1 MKTREQLIFNMCLTW
16 RHDYGL
22 IKDTTDI
29 LSSGMTIDERNAL
42 WNRMAQLYDNVIQP
56 HLDVLTNK

>member
-1 MKTREQLIFNMCLTW
+1 MKTREQLIFNMCVTW

-22 IKDTTDI
+22 SKDKSEI

-42 WNRMAQLYDNVIQP
+42 WNQMAQLYDNVIQP
-56 HLDVLTNK
+56 HIDEITSK